1 MFLKKI
7 VKSDKDTGIMIKETA
22 FIKNDINSH
31 MISL

>member
-7 VKSDKDTGIMIKETA
+7 VKSDKDTGIMINETA